1 MSIDSLAQLPPLAQ
15 LPLLAQLPPHE
26 GRGDRAFPSTLH
38 PRQHPPDSPDAFV
51 AKMKKKSVVGQACD
65 DTQLCCASS
74 GVGVF
79 KYECLEGMCA
89 SLLWPDVGCG
99 TGSTA
104 GGWCTSKGEAGVCVD
119 NSCKPGL
126 WCATTGATDCL
137 TAGRQGTCINE
148 ICTPLPPHEPNDP
161 FSARRRL
168 LLSAPRP
175 VAPAMQQHPEQIY
188 DPVDFAPPQNLMIQ
202 QHPEQIICD
211 PVDFAP
217 PQHLKFLVGIVGV
230 ALISSFCLVSLA
242 SLFSLARRWRDARG
256 GGMRRGAVSG
266 RQPDAPSAG
275 DQDVRGAAAQRRAP
289 LRPRTS
295 QSLSLASFRSS
306 S

>member
-1 MSIDSLAQLPPLAQ
+1 MWGAA
-15 LPLLAQLPPHE
+15 
-26 GRGDRAFPSTLH
+26 RAARP
-38 PRQHPPDSPDAFV
+38 
-51 AKMKKKSVVGQACD
+51 G
-65 DTQLCCASS
+65 
-74 GVGVF
+74 
-79 KYECLEGMCA
+79 
-89 SLLWPDVGCG
+89 
-99 TGSTA
+99 
-104 GGWCTSKGEAGVCVD
+104 GGWCTSKGETGVCVD

-175 VAPAMQQHPEQIY
+175 VAPAMQQHPEQLY
-188 DPVDFAPPQNLMIQ
+188 DPVDFAPPQNVRIQRHPEQICDPVDFAPPQNLRIQ

>member
-1 MSIDSLAQLPPLAQ
+1 MPQRSAPGRLHGTELLQPPCSAGACSRLKSSL
-15 LPLLAQLPPHE
+15 
-26 GRGDRAFPSTLH
+26 
-38 PRQHPPDSPDAFV
+38 
-51 AKMKKKSVVGQACD
+51 
-65 DTQLCCASS
+65 
-74 GVGVF
+74 
-79 KYECLEGMCA
+79 
-89 SLLWPDVGCG
+89 DVGCG

-137 TAGRQGTCINE
+137 TAGVRGICIDGN
-148 ICTPLPPHEPNDP
+148 CSRRPHGPDDDDYI
-161 FSARRRL
+161 SARRRL

-188 DPVDFAPPQNLMIQ
+188 DPVDFAPPQNLTIQ
-202 QHPEQIICD
+202 QHPQQRYD

-230 ALISSFCLVSLA
+230 ALISSFCLASLA

>member
-1 MSIDSLAQLPPLAQ
+1 
-15 LPLLAQLPPHE
+15 
-26 GRGDRAFPSTLH
+26 
-38 PRQHPPDSPDAFV
+38 
-51 AKMKKKSVVGQACD
+51 
-65 DTQLCCASS
+65 
-74 GVGVF
+74 
-79 KYECLEGMCA
+79 MCA
-89 SLLWPDVGCG
+89 SLLCPDVGCG

-137 TAGRQGTCINE
+137 TPGRQGTCINE

-175 VAPAMQQHPEQIY
+175 VAPAMQQHPEQLY
-188 DPVDFAPPQNLMIQ
+188 DPVDFAPPQNVRIQ
-202 QHPEQIICD
+202 RNPEQICD

-217 PQHLKFLVGIVGV
+217 PQNLKFLVGIVGV

>member
-1 MSIDSLAQLPPLAQ
+1 MWGAA
-15 LPLLAQLPPHE
+15 
-26 GRGDRAFPSTLH
+26 RAARP
-38 PRQHPPDSPDAFV
+38 
-51 AKMKKKSVVGQACD
+51 
-65 DTQLCCASS
+65 
-74 GVGVF
+74 
-79 KYECLEGMCA
+79 
-89 SLLWPDVGCG
+89 
-99 TGSTA
+99 
-104 GGWCTSKGEAGVCVD
+104 GGWCTSKGETGVCVD

-188 DPVDFAPPQNLMIQ
+188 DPVDFAPPQNLRIQ

-295 QSLSLASFRSS
+295 RSLSLASFRSS